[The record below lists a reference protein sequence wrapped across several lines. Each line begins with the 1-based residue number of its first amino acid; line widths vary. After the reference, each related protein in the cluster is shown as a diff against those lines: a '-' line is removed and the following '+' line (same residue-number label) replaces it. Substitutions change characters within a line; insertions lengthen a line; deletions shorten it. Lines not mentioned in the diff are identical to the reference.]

1 MFHQRPHFSWPSWPN
16 FFRRS
21 LLLSLAMLGAVLLKN
36 GFSYNSTAT
45 LLKAALLFGFLSGI
59 CYTLILTTEIK
70 LFVNRISFFHLFL
83 NAGLLYLVA
92 MILPAFQIDRFSTAF
107 WAGVLINVIT
117 WAMSAISLF
126 GPTLMKKNSTGIKQ
140 ARAKVIGT
148 KKNSL

>member
-70 LFVNRISFFHLFL
+70 LFVNRISFFHRAVLQIGPL
-83 NAGLLYLVA
+83 NYNEFFFVPITLARA
-92 MILPAFQIDRFSTAF
+92 C
-107 WAGVLINVIT
+107 LIPVEFFFIKVGPKREIALIAHVIT
-117 WAMSAISLF
+117 LMSTPAQNAVEKRSI
-126 GPTLMKKNSTGIKQ
+126 
-140 ARAKVIGT
+140 
-148 KKNSL
+148 